1 MRIRPFRSSSFETKK
16 TRPSMRPRFK
26 VFALFAAI
34 LAGCQ
39 PSKVATTPTTPL
51 VHQHKWGNYVIE
63 YDEMLGTDYSFRANF
78 EADDNGNQMEVIDLT
93 IDAKNRQLRARS
105 CTVSLNGV
113 DYGPVRKG
121 DRAKPPPDDKAFVN
135 GTDPRP

>member
-1 MRIRPFRSSSFETKK
+1 
-16 TRPSMRPRFK
+16 MRPRFK

-78 EADDNGNQMEVIDLT
+78 EDDDNGNQMEVIDLT
-93 IDAKNRQLRARS
+93 IDGKNRQLRVRS
-105 CTVSLNGV
+105 GTVSLNGV
-113 DYGPVRKG
+113 DYGPVQKG
-121 DRAKPPPDDKAFVN
+121 DRVKLAADGKVFVN
-135 GTDPRP
+135 GTERRP